1 MMQLTKSK
9 SAYIGPYREEGGAD
23 GTVVGGSAKVGGA
36 NVSEDTGLVEV
47 VFFF

>member
-23 GTVVGGSAKVGGA
+23 GTVVGGSAKVDGA
-36 NVSEDTGLVEV
+36 NVSDTGLVEL